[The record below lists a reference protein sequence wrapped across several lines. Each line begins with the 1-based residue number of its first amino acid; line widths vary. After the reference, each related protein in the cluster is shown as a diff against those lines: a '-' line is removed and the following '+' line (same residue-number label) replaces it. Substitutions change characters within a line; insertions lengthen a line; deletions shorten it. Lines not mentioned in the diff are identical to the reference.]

1 MNESNVFYCCPNHQK
16 TSGYEPCCSCG
27 GWSEDEIPRLCS
39 ENTDEQ
45 DDLLLVNSEEDCK

>member
-1 MNESNVFYCCPNHQK
+1 MNESNDFYCCPNHQK
-16 TSGYEPCCSCG
+16 TGGYESCCSCG

-45 DDLLLVNSEEDCK
+45 DDLLLVNT